1 MGDLLN
7 LVVDLDE
14 RFALSSEAVRALR
27 HSVPGVEIVAST
39 AAGGRTLAWIDQ
51 EFGGVWSSEAH
62 AGLNALAFRDET
74 PVGFATYDAKGL
86 RFRWLRGAA
95 RERDVGTF
103 GPFGVA
109 AAERGSGLGLILLR
123 LALGGLREHGYARA
137 LIAAVGDER
146 LVRYYADA
154 VGARVAE
161 RFERAILVAPR
172 PRALVMASG
181 SGTNFQAVMD
191 GIGRGRLP
199 IQVAGL
205 LTNNPDALVVDRAR
219 AAGVESIAV
228 LPWRRKEEAREA
240 YDARLLEA
248 VSDLRPDLVLLLGWM
263 HLLDETFVRAFPNLV
278 NVHPAFLPLDPGSDD
293 VTLPDGSIVPAF
305 RGPRAV
311 RDALAAGSSWVGTT
325 VHVVTSA
332 TDRGPVLARK
342 PLRVRAGESEAQVM
356 ERLRPVEHQLVATG
370 IMRWLYERE

>member
-14 RFALSSEAVRALR
+14 RFALSREAERALR
-27 HSVPGVEIVAST
+27 HSVAGVNIVAST
-39 AAGGRTLAWIDQ
+39 AAGGKTLAWIDR
-51 EFGGVWSSEAH
+51 EFGGAWSSEAH
-62 AGLNALAFRDET
+62 AGINALAFRDEA
-74 PVGFATYDAKGL
+74 PVGFATFDAKGL
-86 RFRWLRGAA
+86 RFRWLRGVA
-95 RERDVGTF
+95 RERDVGLF

-109 AAERGSGLGLILLR
+109 PAERGSDLGLILLQ
-123 LALGGLREHGYARA
+123 LALGGLRERGYARA
-137 LIAAVGDER
+137 LIAAVGEKR

-154 VGARVAE
+154 VGARVVE
-161 RFERAILVAPR
+161 RYERAILIAPR
-172 PRALVMASG
+172 PRALIMASG

-191 GIGRGRLP
+191 GVSRGRLP
-199 IQVAGL
+199 IQVVGL

-219 AAGVESIAV
+219 AAAVESIAV

-240 YDARLLEA
+240 YDARVLEA

-278 NVHPAFLPLDPGSDD
+278 NVHPAFLPLDPEDDD
-293 VTLPDGSIVPAF
+293 VTMPDGSIVPAF

-311 RDALAAGSSWVGTT
+311 RDALAAGSGWVGAT
-325 VHVVTSA
+325 VHLVTSV

-342 PLRVRAGESEAQVM
+342 PLRVRDGEDEAQVM
-356 ERLRPVEHQLVATG
+356 KRLHPVEHQLVSTG